1 MSERLAGKVAL
12 ISGAARGQG
21 EAEAR
26 LFVAEGANVV
36 VSDVLD
42 DEGAQ
47 LAAELGD
54 AARYVHLDVTSEG
67 EWTAAVDQT
76 VTAFGRLDVL
86 INNAGIM
93 QFKGMLQTTFPE
105 YRRIIEINQFG
116 CFLGMRAVAGAMRDS
131 GGGSIVNVSSI
142 QGLEGG
148 VGMIGYSASKF
159 AIRGM
164 TKVAAGELGRFGIRV
179 NSIHPGAIDT
189 EMGRAGVGDQ
199 GDEILKGLPI
209 GRMGRVEEVA
219 SMVCFLASDESSYS
233 TGAEFV
239 CDGGWTALTFLP

>member
-1 MSERLAGKVAL
+1 MGRLDGKVAL

-26 LFVAEGANVV
+26 RFVAEGAKVV
-36 VSDVLD
+36 IADVLV
-42 DEGAQ
+42 DEGEAV
-47 LAAELGD
+47 AGELGD
-54 AARYVHLDVTSEG
+54 DAVFLELDVTSEDAWR
-67 EWTAAVDQT
+67 EVIASTID
-76 VTAFGRLDVL
+76 AFGGLHVL
-86 INNAGIM
+86 VNNAGVLGA
-93 QFKGMLQTTFPE
+93 FTPLVDTTVENFM
-105 YRRIIEINQFG
+105 RVLSINLVG
-116 CFLGMRAVAGAMRDS
+116 AFLGMKTGAPAMRDS

>member
-1 MSERLAGKVAL
+1 MTDRLAGKVAL
-12 ISGAARGQG
+12 ISGAAKGQG

-26 LFVAEGANVV
+26 LFVAEGARVM

-42 DEGAQ
+42 DEGEQ
-47 LAAELGD
+47 LATELGD
-54 AARYVHLDVTSEG
+54 AARYAHLDVTSE
-67 EWTAAVDQT
+67 EQWAAAVDQT
-76 VTAFGRLDVL
+76 VDAFGRLDVL
-86 INNAGIM
+86 VNNAGIM
-93 QFKGMLQTTFPE
+93 QFKGMLQTTLEE
-105 YRRIIEINQFG
+105 YRRIIDVNQIG
-116 CFLGMRAVAGAMRDS
+116 CFLGMRAVAGAMS
-131 GGGSIVNVSSI
+131 GHGGSIVNVSSI

-219 SMVCFLASDESSYS
+219 QLVLFLASDESSYS
-233 TGAEFV
+233 TGGEFV

>member
-1 MSERLAGKVAL
+1 MTGRLAGKVAF
-12 ISGAARGQG
+12 ISGAAKGQG

-26 LFVAEGANVV
+26 LFVAEGAQVV
-36 VSDVLD
+36 VTDVLD
-42 DEGAQ
+42 DEGER

-54 AARYVHLDVTSEG
+54 AARYVHLDVTSEE
-67 EWTAAVDQT
+67 EWAAAVDRT
-76 VTAFGRLDVL
+76 VAAFGRLDVL
-86 INNAGIM
+86 VNNAGIM
-93 QFKGMLQTTFPE
+93 QFKGMLQITLEE
-105 YRRIIEINQFG
+105 YRRIIDVNQVG
-116 CFLGMRAVAGAMRDS
+116 CFLGMRAVAGAMS
-131 GGGSIVNVSSI
+131 AGGGSIINVSSI

-219 SMVCFLASDESSYS
+219 QLVLFLASDESSYS